1 MSVMKAIVVDPES
14 IERLVIREVDAP
26 IVSPSEALVR
36 VSAISLNRGEVHQAM
51 AAEAGWRPGW
61 DLAGVIEQP
70 AADGTGPG
78 KDARVVG
85 MVPFAAWAE
94 FAAVSTTMMAEIPEA
109 VSFAQ
114 AATLPVAG
122 LTSLRSLEKGGFL
135 LNRNVL
141 ITGASGGVGHMAIQ
155 LARQAGARV
164 VGVIRNPDHEALV
177 KAMGA
182 HYVALGEDL
191 ATARQFGPYHLILDS
206 VGGQSLGNALSML
219 APEGVCVNFGASS
232 SSEVTFIAEPFFIAG
247 GATLYGLALYNEL
260 PKKPGAEDL
269 GNLARMV
276 VDGRLKPL
284 IGIEVPWTEI
294 ANVAQS
300 LLERRMVGKAVL
312 HIAR

>member
-1 MSVMKAIVVDPES
+1 MSAIQAIVVDPENR
-14 IERLVIREVDAP
+14 ECLVIREVDAP
-26 IVSPSEALVR
+26 TASPSEALVR
-36 VSAISLNRGEVHQAM
+36 VFATSLNPGELHQAM
-51 AAEAGWRPGW
+51 HAEAGWRPGW
-61 DLAGVIEQP
+61 DLAGIVEQS

-85 MVPFAAWAE
+85 MVPFGAWAE
-94 FAAVSTTMMAEIPEA
+94 LVAVSTSMIAEIPET

-141 ITGASGGVGHMAIQ
+141 ITGASGGVGHIAIQ

-164 VGVIRNPDHEALV
+164 VGTIRNPDHEATV

-182 HYVALGEDL
+182 HDTALGEDL
-191 ATARQFGPYHLILDS
+191 SLARQFGPYHLILDS

-219 APEGVCVNFGASS
+219 APGGVCVNFGASS
-232 SSEVTFIAEPFFIAG
+232 SSEVTFIAEPFFMAG

-260 PKKPGAEDL
+260 PHKPGAEDL
-269 GNLARMV
+269 GNLALMV
-276 VDGRLKPL
+276 ADGRLKP
-284 IGIEVPWTEI
+284 IVSIEVPWTEI

-300 LLERRMVGKAVL
+300 LLERRMTGKAVL
-312 HIAR
+312 QITR